1 MPAVIQAHLSEQ
13 GIARCGKFQLSFTI
27 FNFILFWNTLR
38 AKGIALYIGPEAMPW
53 ICHLSD
59 IDNESRIFACKMPAW
74 FVWITKGLLNVPL
87 SNIHRITCLV
97 TACVFTV
104 EWKFRHSAVLI
115 RYICYCISIYIE
127 HKQVD
132 TCVCSRPLAFAHLI
146 VIFVNA
152 LKQFKVRKNLL
163 VVFRMFCL
171 FRIAFSFVYLWGGCF
186 SVFDS
191 FRCTDSPVQDLMP
204 NEKCQVWLLK
214 LKIQDRADHCCKSNS
229 FSFLPKV
236 LTMFYIVKG
245 LVFTVRFF
253 IF

>member
-27 FNFILFWNTLR
+27 LNFILFWNTLR

-53 ICHLSD
+53 ICQLSD

-132 TCVCSRPLAFAHLI
+132 TCMFVHKRLHLSTLLSSLLMHLNNLKYVKILLVLLECFVCFALQSVLFTYGVGAFLCSTPFDAQIHRYKTWCRTKSVKYGCWSWKSRTGLITVVNLIALAFY
-146 VIFVNA
+146 
-152 LKQFKVRKNLL
+152 QR
-163 VVFRMFCL
+163 
-171 FRIAFSFVYLWGGCF
+171 S
-186 SVFDS
+186 
-191 FRCTDSPVQDLMP
+191 
-204 NEKCQVWLLK
+204 
-214 LKIQDRADHCCKSNS
+214 
-229 FSFLPKV
+229 
-236 LTMFYIVKG
+236 
-245 LVFTVRFF
+245 
-253 IF
+253 